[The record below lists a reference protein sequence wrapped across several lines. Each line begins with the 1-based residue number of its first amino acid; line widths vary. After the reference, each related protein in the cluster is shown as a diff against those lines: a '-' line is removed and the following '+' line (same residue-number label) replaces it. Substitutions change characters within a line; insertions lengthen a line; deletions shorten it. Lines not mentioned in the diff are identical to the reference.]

1 MSTFDYAMQD
11 DPNPNI
17 GLIVLQSDERIEQD
31 FRRLLPLSV
40 NLYISRVQSSPDV
53 TPETLQMMEAYI
65 PAAARLLPRP
75 VRFEAVGYGCTS
87 ATAQIGQA
95 RIAELLSDGAL
106 TKAVSDP
113 LSALVAACGVLGVRR
128 LGFLSPYIANVSS
141 RLRTALSGHGID
153 SPVFGTFA
161 EAEEQRV
168 ARISQQSLTD
178 ATSALAR
185 QGGIDAVFLSCT
197 NLNTLDVIA
206 PLERATG
213 LPILSSNLVLTWH
226 LCRLAGVR
234 MAEGVG
240 ESRLAKT
247 GISGID

>member
-1 MSTFDYAMQD
+1 MPTFDYAMEE

-53 TPETLQMMEAYI
+53 TPETLQMMEAHI

-75 VRFEAVGYGCTS
+75 VRFRSIGYGCTS
-87 ATAQIGQA
+87 GTAQIGQA
-95 RIAELLSDGAL
+95 RVAELLRDGARAE
-106 TKAVSDP
+106 AVSDP
-113 LSALVAACGVLGVRR
+113 LSALIAACGALGVRR
-128 LGFLSPYIANVSS
+128 LGFLSPYIADVSN
-141 RLRTALSGHGID
+141 RLRSVLSGHGID
-153 SPVFGTFA
+153 TPVFGTFA

-168 ARISQQSLTD
+168 ARIAWHSLMN

-185 QGGIDAVFLSCT
+185 EGGIDAVFLSCT
-197 NLNTLDVIA
+197 NLNALDVIA

-213 LPILSSNLVLTWH
+213 LPILSSNLVLAWH
-226 LCRLAGVR
+226 LCRLAGMR
-234 MAEGVG
+234 MADGVG
-240 ESRLAKT
+240 ESRLANAET
-247 GISGID
+247 SGID

>member
-1 MSTFDYAMQD
+1 MTTFDYTMQE
-11 DPNPNI
+11 DPNPSI

-40 NLYISRVQSSPDV
+40 NLYVSRVESSPDV
-53 TPETLQMMEAYI
+53 TPETLQLMEAHI

-75 VRFEAVGYGCTS
+75 VRFDAIGYGCTS
-87 ATAQIGQA
+87 GTAQIGQA
-95 RIAELLSDGAL
+95 RVAELLREGAS
-106 TKAVSDP
+106 TKTVSDP
-113 LSALVAACGVLGVRR
+113 LSGLVAACGALGVRR
-128 LGFLSPYIANVSS
+128 LGFLSPYIADVSS
-141 RLRTALSGHGID
+141 RLRTALSERGVD
-153 SPVFGTFA
+153 TPVFGTFA

-168 ARISQQSLTD
+168 ARITSQSLTD
-178 ATSALAR
+178 ATLALAR

-213 LPILSSNLVLTWH
+213 LPILSSNFVLAWH

-240 ESRLAKT
+240 ESRLAKVET
-247 GISGID
+247 SGID